1 MKIKV
6 LEKNTNKLL
15 DRLEVK
21 FEIDSDA
28 ETPKRLE
35 VKEKLAAMINYESSL
50 VVIKTINQLTGMK
63 RSVGIAHAY
72 KTQEVLKN
80 VEPEHLI
87 KRNTPPPPTKEE

>member
-1 MKIKV
+1 MKVKV

-21 FEIDSDA
+21 FEVESEA

-35 VKEKLAAMINYESSL
+35 VREKLAAMINYEASL
-50 VVIKTINQLTGMK
+50 VIIKTIEQLTGVR
-63 RSVGIAHAY
+63 RSIGVAHAY
-72 KTQEVLKN
+72 KSQEVLRR

-87 KRNTPPPPTKEE
+87 KRNTPPPKKEE